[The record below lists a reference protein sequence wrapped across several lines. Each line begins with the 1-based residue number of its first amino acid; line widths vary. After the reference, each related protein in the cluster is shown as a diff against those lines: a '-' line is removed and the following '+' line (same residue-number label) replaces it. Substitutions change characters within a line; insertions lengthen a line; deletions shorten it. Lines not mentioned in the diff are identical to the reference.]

1 MIKFILFRF
10 VWLILFSLFVQII
23 SYSDSG
29 FKNAS
34 RPVDGIPDGIWQAS
48 ILRKDGIQIRFNFET
63 RDSAGKK
70 ILYVMNG
77 KERLLV
83 DHILQ
88 RQDSVFI
95 EMPLRRKRTG
105 WELDKKLRTPAGGH
119 GISRRLQ

>member
-1 MIKFILFRF
+1 MIKFILFGF

-34 RPVDGIPDGIWQAS
+34 RPVDGIPDGVWQAS

-83 DHILQ
+83 DRILQ

-95 EMPLRRKRTG
+95 EMPFFDSRFALRLYSAN
-105 WELDKKLRTPAGGH
+105 ELDGNWIKNY
-119 GISRRLQ
+119 